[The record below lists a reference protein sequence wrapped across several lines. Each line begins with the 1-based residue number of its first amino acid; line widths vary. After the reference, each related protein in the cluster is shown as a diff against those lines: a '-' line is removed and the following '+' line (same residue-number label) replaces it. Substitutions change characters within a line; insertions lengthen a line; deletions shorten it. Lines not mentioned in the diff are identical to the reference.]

1 MAGTVILRDNSKEV
15 LKKLDAAAY
24 KALVAIGETSVTAVK
39 KKCPVVTGR
48 LRNSITYAVAGHST
62 SVASYR
68 RDNVAGGVKG
78 KHKYYSYG
86 SGAVGTE
93 DEKAVYIGTN
103 VEYAPAVEYGTR
115 KDGTAKKSAHF
126 FSNGIKSA
134 SGKNKKIV
142 EAYLKNA

>member
-1 MAGTVILRDNSKEV
+1 MAGKIILRDNSKEV
-15 LKKLDAAAY
+15 LKKLDEAAY

-39 KKCPVVTGR
+39 KKCPVDTGR

-68 RDNVAGGVKG
+68 RDNVAGGSKG
-78 KHKYYSYG
+78 KYKYYSYG

-103 VEYAPAVEYGTR
+103 VEYAPYVEYGANGREAT
-115 KDGTAKKSAHF
+115 HF
-126 FSNGIKSA
+126 FSGGIQAA
-134 SGKNKKIV
+134 SGKNKRIV

>member
-15 LKKLDAAAY
+15 LQKLDDAAY

-39 KKCPVVTGR
+39 KNCPVDTGR
-48 LRNSITYAVAGHST
+48 LRNSITYAASGHST

-78 KHKYYSYG
+78 KHTYYGYG
-86 SGAVGTE
+86 AGAIGTE

-103 VEYAPAVEYGTR
+103 VEYAPYVEYGSKGREAT
-115 KDGTAKKSAHF
+115 HF
-126 FSNGIKSA
+126 FSGGIKAA

>member
-1 MAGTVILRDNSKEV
+1 MAGTVILRDNSREV
-15 LKKLDAAAY
+15 LEKLDAAEY

-39 KKCPVVTGR
+39 KNCPVKTGR

-68 RDNVAGGVKG
+68 RDNVAGGIKG
-78 KHKYYSYG
+78 KHTYHSYG
-86 SGAVGTE
+86 SGAFGTE

-103 VEYAPAVEYGTR
+103 VEYAPYVEYGSKGREREAT
-115 KDGTAKKSAHF
+115 HF
-126 FSNGIKSA
+126 FSRGIQAA

-142 EAYLKNA
+142 EAYLKNAQP